1 LNSYKTNP
9 ESNAQQHTEA
19 EQILNCDHADF
30 LQILADITDFWGS
43 DRTLSYHHPMFVN
56 EFGNTAFVIKNT
68 NNDQVIAYLFGF
80 ISQTEQTGYVH
91 LIGVRQSHQKKGLG
105 RKLYDHF
112 IDYLKQL
119 DIHHLK
125 AITTPTNEQSIRFH
139 LGIGMQMTGVDYGNG
154 INVIKDYSGVGQDR
168 VVFRMKIG

>member
-1 LNSYKTNP
+1 MET
-9 ESNAQQHTEA
+9 AQIYNCNHT
-19 EQILNCDHADF
+19 DF

-68 NNDQVIAYLFGF
+68 NNDQVIAYLFGC

-91 LIGVRQSHQKKGLG
+91 LIGVRQNHQKKGLG
-105 RKLYDHF
+105 KLLYGHF

-119 DIHHLK
+119 DIHQLK
-125 AITTPTNEQSIRFH
+125 AITTPTNEKSIRFH
-139 LGIGMQMTGVDYGNG
+139 LGIGMQMTGVDNGNG
-154 INVIKDYSGVGQDR
+154 IQVIKDYSGVGQDR
-168 VVFRMKIG
+168 VVFRMKIGDDKNREG